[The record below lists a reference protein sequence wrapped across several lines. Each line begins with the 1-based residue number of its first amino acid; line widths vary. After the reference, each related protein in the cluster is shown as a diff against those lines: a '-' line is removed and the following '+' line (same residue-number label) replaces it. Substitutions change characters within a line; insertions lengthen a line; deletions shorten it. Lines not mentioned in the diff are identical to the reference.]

1 MGLLK
6 KPLHLLHLENKWERR
21 ETNVD
26 RIFFSNRTNKPLWH
40 AKFLRRWDNLLCL
53 YMEKQKKFYI
63 VTQGDL
69 NDRKVVGIF
78 KNKKEAKGG
87 ILILM
92 I

>member
-6 KPLHLLHLENKWERR
+6 KPLHLANKWEMG
-21 ETNVD
+21 TK
-26 RIFFSNRTNKPLWH
+26 IFFSNRTNKPLWY
-40 AKFLRRWDNLLCL
+40 AKFLRRYNENCDNLLCL

-63 VTQGDL
+63 VTQGDM

-92 I
+92 V